1 MAEINLKIIKKNII
15 MEKEINGFVMYRSFL
30 DASRNLSPDQFKE
43 FILKLSDYAFTGA
56 EEPSSNPVV
65 NALLI
70 MARPNV
76 KAATTRYEQ
85 KKNKKSRRE
94 GDGKQ

>member
-1 MAEINLKIIKKNII
+1 MKN
-15 MEKEINGFVMYRSFL
+15 EVNGFIMYRSFL

-43 FILKLSDYAFTGA
+43 FVLKLSDYVFTGDD
-56 EEPSSNPVV
+56 EPSSNPVV

-70 MARPNV
+70 MAKPNI
-76 KAATTRYEQ
+76 KAATARYEQ